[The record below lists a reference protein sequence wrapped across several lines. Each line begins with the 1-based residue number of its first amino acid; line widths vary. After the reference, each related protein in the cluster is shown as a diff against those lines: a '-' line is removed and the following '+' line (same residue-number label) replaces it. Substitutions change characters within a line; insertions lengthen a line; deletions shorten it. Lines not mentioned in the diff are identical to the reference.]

1 MVFYSFNY
9 STNYIFPALWGKA
22 SVDKSSPL
30 QPVNRS
36 WSTRHPEVRE
46 PSHWISRLLDFFFS
60 AKGVLPLCCYVFQD
74 GPWRDT
80 LVRFSYDPR
89 KDPISRLQVLFLS
102 SPSKTIYWRPLLS
115 YQRLYFRNANHP
127 MSRPSVTTRRHE
139 RSAINEHQR
148 TQETERKWAL
158 ASGNDFW
165 ISVFTLA

>member
-1 MVFYSFNY
+1 MCVRWFFTF
-9 STNYIFPALWGKA
+9 ST
-22 SVDKSSPL
+22 
-30 QPVNRS
+30 
-36 WSTRHPEVRE
+36 
-46 PSHWISRLLDFFFS
+46 SRLTTYFQLFEERPVWTRVALFNQLTAIEARDILKYESHRTGYPVCSYFFFS

-102 SPSKTIYWRPLLS
+102 SPSKTTYLRPFLS

-148 TQETERKWAL
+148 TQETERK
-158 ASGNDFW
+158 
-165 ISVFTLA
+165 